1 MAQPV
6 PIVPTPDQEGRRRPQ
21 PGPDEEEEFPDPK
34 QPVPDTP
41 ANRAMENLVLETE
54 FLEDVADG
62 EVVVDEIPFS
72 EPIVEPPELEEGEE
86 APPLPPLIPQGF
98 AGVVSNLFGMQFQRR
113 AWCTFA

>member
-1 MAQPV
+1 
-6 PIVPTPDQEGRRRPQ
+6 
-21 PGPDEEEEFPDPK
+21 
-34 QPVPDTP
+34 
-41 ANRAMENLVLETE
+41 MENLVLETE

-98 AGVVSNLFGMQFQRR
+98 AGLVSNVFGMQFQRR
-113 AWCTFA
+113 AWCTLLKLAFLLSFMSGLLSDLVLHSSS

>member
-1 MAQPV
+1 
-6 PIVPTPDQEGRRRPQ
+6 
-21 PGPDEEEEFPDPK
+21 
-34 QPVPDTP
+34 
-41 ANRAMENLVLETE
+41 MENLVLETE

-98 AGVVSNLFGMQFQRR
+98 AGMVSNLFGMKFQRR
-113 AWCTFA
+113 AWCMLPAPCVLLLLLLSAGSGLTFP